1 MLELLAFSTLNGL
14 IYGLLLFLVASGLTL
29 IFSLMGVLNF
39 AHAAFYMLGAYVGY
53 QTSRWLGFWP
63 GLIAAPV
70 LVGLLGVAV
79 ERWCLRRVHAHGHV
93 AELLFT
99 FGLAFLIEE
108 AVQMVWGRL
117 PVDYRVPTLLDFPA
131 FTLFQTK
138 FPAYRLFM
146 LVMAIAV
153 FGVLMTVLLRTRLG
167 LVIRAALTHPNMVG
181 MLGHNVPGVFM
192 GVFGAGSALAALAGA
207 VAGPVLVTQPTMAAT
222 IGPIL
227 FVVVVVGGLGSLT
240 GAFLASLLIGFVQTF
255 AVAVNVSVA
264 DLLVAVGA
272 RSRGDASGSEF
283 LEVTVAQLAPVIPYL
298 LLVGVLMFRPR
309 GLMGER
315 DT

>member
-1 MLELLAFSTLNGL
+1 
-14 IYGLLLFLVASGLTL
+14 
-29 IFSLMGVLNF
+29 
-39 AHAAFYMLGAYVGY
+39 
-53 QTSRWLGFWP
+53 
-63 GLIAAPV
+63 
-70 LVGLLGVAV
+70 
-79 ERWCLRRVHAHGHV
+79 
-93 AELLFT
+93 
-99 FGLAFLIEE
+99 
-108 AVQMVWGRL
+108 
-117 PVDYRVPTLLDFPA
+117 
-131 FTLFQTK
+131 
-138 FPAYRLFM
+138 
-146 LVMAIAV
+146 
-153 FGVLMTVLLRTRLG
+153 
-167 LVIRAALTHPNMVG
+167 
-181 MLGHNVPGVFM
+181 M